1 MITEKLLFI
10 NIALEFSIF
19 TLNCSWYSFKQITG
33 HYTSSNSFFYM
44 SENFSRRLQIVT
56 VWGNMSFFSRNVWF
70 LVDSPNTTGCHFV
83 LSRNMNQQWRV
94 SNGVMRRRKP
104 VGEKSGLFSKDE
116 SGMFLLQMYH
126 ANIYCRKSSVIFLYM
141 PRLWHWLYFIDHV
154 LYSCIGGQSRYY
166 LFVNLIPVE
175 WCNRCLEYLLKC
187 AVFRDIGM
195 K

>member
-33 HYTSSNSFFYM
+33 HYTRTSSNSFFYM

-116 SGMFLLQMYH
+116 SGMFLLQMCIMQTYIAENRRWFSFTCH
-126 ANIYCRKSSVIFLYM
+126 DSD
-141 PRLWHWLYFIDHV
+141 IDFTLSIMSYIV
-154 LYSCIGGQSRYY
+154 
-166 LFVNLIPVE
+166 V
-175 WCNRCLEYLLKC
+175 
-187 AVFRDIGM
+187 
-195 K
+195 